1 MSCHGI
7 YAVDQIDNK
16 DLRPLGQSMWLGQ
29 NPQVETFI
37 NVSTNFGVKLG
48 IQLLY
53 LCQIQQ
59 LATMKNRHQKETLQH
74 KSEDTFGRIVVLT
87 GARQTGKT
95 TLARRCFP
103 DYTYI
108 SIEDPILRSSYTTL
122 TASQWNQTFP
132 RAILDE
138 VQKAPTLFESIK
150 SVYDQYPVPRYI
162 LLGSSQFLLL
172 NSVRE
177 SLAGR
182 CQIVELFPLTLPEQ
196 LTHSW
201 EEPVKPSLF
210 QDLISGSD
218 PLSGLLPSF
227 QMYPDF
233 AERQSAFDYYLTY
246 GGYPA
251 ITHAQL
257 TDDERWNWLNNYV
270 RTYLERD
277 IRDLA
282 DFRNLEPF
290 VQLQKLTALQ
300 TGQLINYSQL
310 GKEAGITAKTAQRF
324 LHYLQISYQT
334 LLLPPWH
341 RNEKK
346 RLIKTPKIHY
356 LDPGVLNTILQ
367 KHSAITGHE
376 YESAVVAELYKQVR
390 TIGQATTFYH
400 LRSHDGREIDL
411 LLEFDT
417 YYLAFEIKMSRNITK
432 TDARNFSELETILDK
447 PVKKCIILS
456 NDPKIQTF
464 GDKTMAIPAA
474 LFLT

>member
-1 MSCHGI
+1 
-7 YAVDQIDNK
+7 
-16 DLRPLGQSMWLGQ
+16 
-29 NPQVETFI
+29 
-37 NVSTNFGVKLG
+37 
-48 IQLLY
+48 
-53 LCQIQQ
+53 
-59 LATMKNRHQKETLQH
+59 MKNRQQKENLQH
-74 KSEDTFGRIVVLT
+74 KSKETFGRIVVLT

-108 SIEDPILRSSYTTL
+108 SIEDPILRSSYTNL
-122 TASQWNQTFP
+122 TASQWNQAFP

-150 SVYDQYPVPRYI
+150 SVYDQYSEPRYI

-201 EEPVKPSLF
+201 EEQVKPSIF
-210 QDLISGSD
+210 QDLISGGD
-218 PLSGLLPSF
+218 PLADLLPSF

-233 AERQSAFDYYLTY
+233 AERQSAFDFYLTY

-251 ITHAQL
+251 ITHANLQ
-257 TDDERWNWLNNYV
+257 DDERWNWLSNYV
-270 RTYLERD
+270 GTYLERD

-290 VQLQKLTALQ
+290 VLLQKLTALQ
-300 TGQLINYSQL
+300 TGQLINFSQL
-310 GKEAGITAKTAQRF
+310 GKEAGITSKTAQRF

-334 LLLPPWH
+334 LLLPPWY

-367 KHSAITGHE
+367 KRGAYTGHE
-376 YESAVVAELYKQVR
+376 YESAIVSELYKQVR

-417 YYLAFEIKMSRNITK
+417 HYLAFEIKMSRNISK
-432 TDARNFSELETILDK
+432 TDVRNFSEMETILDK

-456 NDPKIQTF
+456 NDPRIQTF
-464 GDKTMAIPAA
+464 GDKIIAIPVAM
-474 LFLT
+474 FLT

>member
-1 MSCHGI
+1 
-7 YAVDQIDNK
+7 
-16 DLRPLGQSMWLGQ
+16 
-29 NPQVETFI
+29 
-37 NVSTNFGVKLG
+37 
-48 IQLLY
+48 
-53 LCQIQQ
+53 
-59 LATMKNRHQKETLQH
+59 MKNRQQKENLQH
-74 KSEDTFGRIVVLT
+74 KSEETFGRIVVLT

-122 TASQWNQTFP
+122 TASQWNQAFP

-150 SVYDQYPVPRYI
+150 SVYDQYSEPRYI

-201 EEPVKPSLF
+201 EEQVKPSIF
-210 QDLISGSD
+210 QDLISGGN
-218 PLSGLLPSF
+218 PLAGLLPSF
-227 QMYPDF
+227 LMYPDF
-233 AERQSAFDYYLTY
+233 AERQSAFDFYLTY

-251 ITHAQL
+251 ITHANL
-257 TDDERWNWLNNYV
+257 KDDERWNWLSNYV

-290 VQLQKLTALQ
+290 VMLQKLTALQ
-300 TGQLINYSQL
+300 TGQLINFSQL
-310 GKEAGITAKTAQRF
+310 GKEAGITSKTAQRF

-334 LLLPPWH
+334 LLLPPWY

-367 KHSAITGHE
+367 KHGAYTGHE
-376 YESAVVAELYKQVR
+376 YESAIVSELYKQVR

-417 YYLAFEIKMSRNITK
+417 HYLAFEIKMSRNISK

-456 NDPKIQTF
+456 NDPRIQTF
-464 GDKTMAIPAA
+464 GDEIIAIPAA